1 MSGWGS
7 LFGLA
12 ADNKPGAGCF
22 SCPVNV
28 PEGSAANGKSA
39 YGRPAYGG
47 TSQRSTIG
55 FESTR
60 SGASSDMDTDRA
72 HFDQRVFMQKS
83 SPPKNIP
90 RLNLGAGSKGPGA
103 MQTPKAKPGRSC
115 FPIAEEMCLEMD
127 VEPQQNGKKQERIGI
142 CS

>member
-7 LFGLA
+7 LFWA
-12 ADNKPGAGCF
+12 PSQPGAGCF

-60 SGASSDMDTDRA
+60 SGASSDMDTDRV

-90 RLNLGAGSKGPGA
+90 RLNLGAGKQGA
-103 MQTPKAKPGRSC
+103 IVQTPKAKPGRSC
-115 FPIAEEMCLEMD
+115 FPIAEDMCLEMD
-127 VEPQQNGKKQERIGI
+127 VEPQNNKKQDRGI
-142 CS
+142 CG